1 MKNEIKADVEEVLP
15 PGSSGIVALF
25 EERWVEDVE
34 RALAKANKLTTHAV
48 DTDRRGEGQ
57 GHRDQRRASS
67 HDVGMRR

>member
-48 DTDRRGEGQ
+48 DTDSAEKVKATATSGGQ
-57 GHRDQRRASS
+57 AATT
-67 HDVGMRR
+67 